1 MTIVDIS
8 QYNTIRSNA
17 TLADGVI
24 LRLGFTGY
32 GSRKPTIDKSF
43 WANYKRYNGR
53 VPIGVYYV
61 TLATTDEDVRKETEW
76 VIEQLKGCSLDL
88 PVWVDVESQTHSLRW
103 TTATK
108 KTRSNAVAKWCKALE
123 KAGYY
128 VGVYANKDW
137 FTNKLDWKVLE
148 PFDKWVAQYS
158 SKCTYNKPFGMWQ
171 YTSKGDGMYYG
182 VDGYVDIS
190 ISYKD
195 YPTIIKKNKLNGWG
209 VKR

>member
-1 MTIVDIS
+1 MTIVDLS
-8 QYNTIRSNA
+8 QYNTVKSNG

-32 GSRKPTIDKSF
+32 GSNKPTLDKSF
-43 WANYKRYNGR
+43 WANYKRYNGH

-61 TLATTDEDVRKETEW
+61 TLALTDEDVRKETEW
-76 VIEQLKGCSLDL
+76 VIEQLKGCALDL
-88 PVWVDVESQTHSLRW
+88 PVWVDVESQNHSLKW
-103 TTATK
+103 TTASK

-137 FTNKLDWKVLE
+137 LINKLDWKVLE

-158 SKCTYNKPFGMWQ
+158 TKCTYPKPYGMWQ
-171 YTSKGDGMYYG
+171 YTSKGNGLYYG
-182 VDGYVDIS
+182 VNGYVDIS
-190 ISYKD
+190 VAYKN
-195 YPTIIKKNKLNGWG
+195 YPAIIKKNKLNGWG
-209 VKR
+209 VTR